1 MADLG
6 SSLTTMDWLHRLKVG
21 GAMAGGNVTGSGDAL
36 AKGQNGQ
43 LAMRKAPNSPHD
55 PTATWD
61 TSQGP
66 TKDGKPPYSYA
77 NLITFAINSSPQKK
91 MTLSEI
97 YQWICDNF
105 PYYKEAG
112 NGWKNS
118 IRHNLSLSKCFMKV
132 PRSKDD
138 PGKGS
143 YWMIDSNPPEDS
155 LPVRKRPRRPNE
167 RSSPYSPDS
176 GGPAVMSSSPVSS
189 MSSSTVSSMSP
200 VAPPTLAAINV
211 QTTSTPPV
219 HPADTSHRFVD
230 GTPATED
237 LNNSFL
243 NVYKSIFEHSSGNLN
258 TLLNGNAPLPS
269 HPDGSPGVTDQISN
283 PSIRVSATETVSQVK
298 TEDTGLTDIVEGPPL
313 LNMSSGLLQNLDS
326 LKESMK
332 LASSGTCDWQNI
344 DMSQFQGCFEGSR
357 NSGEPC
363 QGLMETVKQ
372 ADPNSWSS
380 LNQEQLVDLASSLNN
395 FFNQAGL
402 LNSQNPNGSGHF
414 STPEPSST
422 QMNLPTETTLLTSQA
437 PGDGFS
443 SQSVPGQP
451 NFLHSNDD
459 IVDDF
464 NWDRLL

>member
-6 SSLTTMDWLHRLKVG
+6 SSLTAMDWLHRLKVG
-21 GAMAGGNVTGSGDAL
+21 GAMTGGNVTGSGDAL

-43 LAMRKAPNSPHD
+43 LALRKAPNSPHD

-66 TKDGKPPYSYA
+66 AKDGKPPYSYA

-143 YWMIDSNPPEDS
+143 YWMIDSNPPEDP

-167 RSSPYSPDS
+167 RSSPYNPDT
-176 GGPAVMSSSPVSS
+176 GGTGMMSSSPVPSISPSSSSS
-189 MSSSTVSSMSP
+189 MSSV
-200 VAPPTLAAINV
+200 VQPPTLAAINV
-211 QTTSTPPV
+211 QTTSTPTV

-230 GTPATED
+230 GTPATDD

-243 NVYKSIFEHSSGNLN
+243 NIYKSVFEHSSGNLN
-258 TLLNGNAPLPS
+258 SLLNGNIPLTS
-269 HPDGSPGVTDQISN
+269 ADCSAEVGDQSKVAV
-283 PSIRVSATETVSQVK
+283 RVSGADTMPIVK
-298 TEDTGLTDIVEGPPL
+298 TEASDLTDLGEVPPL
-313 LNMSSGLLQNLDS
+313 LNMSSGLLQNLDT

-332 LASSGTCDWQNI
+332 LASSGHYDWQHI
-344 DMSQFQGCFEGSR
+344 DMSQF
-357 NSGEPC
+357 

-372 ADPNSWSS
+372 ADQNNWSS

-395 FFNQAGL
+395 FFNQTGL
-402 LNSQNPNGSGHF
+402 LSSQNPNASDRF
-414 STPEPSST
+414 NTPESSNS
-422 QMNLPTETTLLTSQA
+422 QMNLSSETTLLTSQA

-443 SQSVPGQP
+443 SQGVASQP
-451 NFLHSNDD
+451 NFLHSGDD

-464 NWDRLL
+464 NWDKLL